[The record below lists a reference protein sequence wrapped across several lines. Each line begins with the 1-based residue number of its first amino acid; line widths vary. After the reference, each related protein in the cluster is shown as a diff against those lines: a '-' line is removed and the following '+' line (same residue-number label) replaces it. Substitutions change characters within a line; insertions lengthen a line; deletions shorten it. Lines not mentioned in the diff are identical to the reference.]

1 MIPGDCMYVENVRF
15 AKYMNALVGRIF
27 KILPLWEEG
36 SVTLPEYMSSL
47 QLELVGL
54 YNFEPEIH
62 DDELFL
68 SIIATLQY
76 LIDHPECKTG
86 TVKREVFR
94 SIGVCNTLRDRYK
107 AVVE

>member
-1 MIPGDCMYVENVRF
+1 MITENVRL
-15 AKYMNALVGRIF
+15 ARYMSALVGRIF

-36 SVTLPEYMSSL
+36 SETLGEYMKSL
-47 QLELVGL
+47 QLELIGL
-54 YNFEPEIH
+54 YNFEPGVY

-76 LIDHPECKTG
+76 LIDHPECKVG

-94 SIGVCNTLRDRYK
+94 TIGVCNSIRDRYQ
-107 AVVE
+107 AVIKS

>member
-1 MIPGDCMYVENVRF
+1 MD
-15 AKYMNALVGRIF
+15 ALVGRIF

-36 SVTLPEYMSSL
+36 SETLGEYMRSL

-76 LIDHPECKTG
+76 LIDNPSCKVG

-94 SIGVCNTLRDRYK
+94 SIKVCNTLRDRYQ
-107 AVVE
+107 AVIQ

>member
-1 MIPGDCMYVENVRF
+1 MVTENIRF
-15 AKYMNALVGRIF
+15 ARYMDALVGRIF

-36 SVTLPEYMSSL
+36 SETVGEYLKSL

-54 YNFEPEIH
+54 YNFEPDIH

-76 LIDHPECKTG
+76 LIDHPECVVG

-94 SIGVCNTLRDRYK
+94 TIKVCNGIRDRYGP
-107 AVVE
+107 VMES